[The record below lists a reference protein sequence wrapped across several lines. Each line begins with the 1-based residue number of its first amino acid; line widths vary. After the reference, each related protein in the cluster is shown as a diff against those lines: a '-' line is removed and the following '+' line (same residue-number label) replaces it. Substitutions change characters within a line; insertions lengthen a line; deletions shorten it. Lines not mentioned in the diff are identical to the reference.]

1 MLPHALKSNVFA
13 LEIQL
18 QLRTDPGTAYGAL
31 VDHRWSPIVVPRP
44 RKNSWVGAPLSTGRE
59 EVGGR
64 GVKNSVRILGRY
76 LLESRGGDAGG
87 GGGGGGGGGDDGGS
101 AARARAGLQDDARGS
116 ARHTAGCNE
125 TCARAGTGHTGAVA
139 PVVRPR
145 GGGGQHN
152 RELGDG
158 PPRGG
163 GAVGGDL
170 GL

>member
-1 MLPHALKSNVFA
+1 M
-13 LEIQL
+13 I
-18 QLRTDPGTAYGAL
+18 
-31 VDHRWSPIVVPRP
+31 
-44 RKNSWVGAPLSTGRE
+44 
-59 EVGGR
+59 GR
-64 GVKNSVRILGRY
+64 GPTGGHSNDHQ
-76 LLESRGGDAGG
+76 LESRGGDA

-145 GGGGQHN
+145 GGRGQHN
-152 RELGDG
+152 REPGDG